1 MQVLYNHI
9 FLHHEFRSWRFE
21 EVNFFFNQTKFH
33 LTENLAHGDE
43 KVAEKHSGVDLIVQV
58 VWN

>member
-1 MQVLYNHI
+1 MKND
-9 FLHHEFRSWRFE
+9 
-21 EVNFFFNQTKFH
+21 FNQTKFH

-43 KVAEKHSGVDLIVQV
+43 KVAEKHSGVRSHCAV